1 MVDLEGA
8 RTALDSD
15 GMVLFVCDM
24 QNDFIDSAGAF
35 ARNGKDVSGGQ
46 ALIPTIR
53 ATIAAPREAGVPI
66 VYTRVVNRADG
77 VGQSVRTSRLIGALM
92 EGSWGAEVVPELQP
106 MPSDFVVD
114 KWRYSAFYATA
125 LETILRGL
133 GARTLVFTGVSTSGG
148 VDSTA
153 RDGEYRD
160 FRIVLLSDGCADR
173 PDLHAAALERCRL
186 SFGAVMAS
194 GDFLDRVRQRRQGPG
209 A

>member
-1 MVDLEGA
+1 M
-8 RTALDSD
+8 
-15 GMVLFVCDM
+15 
-24 QNDFIDSAGAF
+24 
-35 ARNGKDVSGGQ
+35 
-46 ALIPTIR
+46 
-53 ATIAAPREAGVPI
+53 
-66 VYTRVVNRADG
+66 NRADG

-92 EGSWGAEVVPELQP
+92 EDSWGVEVVPELQP
-106 MPSDFVVD
+106 ASSDFVID

-160 FRIVLLSDGCADR
+160 FRIVMLSDGCDDR

-186 SFGAVMAS
+186 SFGQVMTPAEFS
-194 GDFLDRVRQRRQGPG
+194 DRVRQRRQGPG

>member
-1 MVDLEGA
+1 MLDLEGA
-8 RTALDSD
+8 RSALGTD
-15 GMVLFVCDM
+15 GTVLFVCDM
-24 QNDFIDSAGAF
+24 QNDFIDSNGAF

-53 ATIAAPREAGVPI
+53 AAIDAARNASLPI

-77 VGQSVRTSRLIGALM
+77 VGQSVRTSRQIGALL
-92 EGSWGAEVVPELQP
+92 EGSWGAEVIPALAP
-106 MPSDFVVD
+106 MPGDFVID

-133 GARTLVFTGVSTSGG
+133 RARTLVLTGVSTSGG

-160 FRIVLLSDGCADR
+160 FGIVMLSDGCADR

-186 SFGAVMAS
+186 SFGQVMTTAA
-194 GDFLDRVRQRRQGPG
+194 FLERIG
-209 A
+209 AGSPTG